1 MVPLK
6 ITAELREQ
14 ILAQFRE
21 KLENVK
27 DGETVIKIEQ
37 KLSVKT
43 DSRPKVYFT
52 EKAFM
57 KTLKL
62 LMDYSTEIAWHGIV
76 EREDDMTFRITDVL
90 VYPQVVSGAT
100 VKTDDKEY
108 ADWLDDQPD
117 EIFEKIRFQ
126 AHSHVRMGVS
136 PSATDLGSQDDIVK
150 QLTGEDYYI
159 FAIFNKDLLV
169 NMWIY
174 DMKNNAKYDT
184 DDIDIFLCNPE
195 ICQELADMEA
205 VCKTVVTDSAKA
217 WKAAS
222 TAKKDEKPKAPK
234 AKKEKKDDKKKRAE
248 VSCYKTNGEKVS
260 FYKTDDEDEDDDT
273 WSAYA
278 DGYYTQKTPG
288 NNVPSYLYG
297 NYSGSYYNYDY

>member
-14 ILAQFRE
+14 LMAQFQ
-21 KLENVK
+21 KQLEALK

-37 KLSVKT
+37 KLSVKAEN
-43 DSRPKVYFT
+43 RPKVIFT
-52 EKAFM
+52 ERAFM

-76 EREDDMTFRITDVL
+76 ERSDDLTFYITDVL

-108 ADWLDDQPD
+108 ADWLEEQPD
-117 EIFEKIRFQ
+117 EVFNKIRFQ
-126 AHSHVRMGVS
+126 GHSHVRMGVS
-136 PSATDLGSQDDIVK
+136 PSNTDLESQDAVVK

-159 FAIFNKDLLV
+159 FAILNKDLKV

-184 DDIDIFLCNPE
+184 DDIDIFMCDPE
-195 ICQELADMEA
+195 VCAELAEMETE
-205 VCKTVVTDSAKA
+205 CKEIVKDSVKT
-217 WKAAS
+217 WKAAAP
-222 TAKKDEKPKAPK
+222 AKTEEKPKAPK
-234 AKKEKKDDKKKRAE
+234 AKKEKKESKKNKE
-248 VSCYKTNGEKVS
+248 VKSGPSHLYQITGEDA
-260 FYKTDDEDEDDDT
+260 DDEDS
-273 WSAYA
+273 WSVYA
-278 DGYYTQKTPG
+278 DGYYSQKNPG

-297 NYSGSYYNYDY
+297 NYTGSYYNYDY